1 MMKVIYIDDIPYFT
15 TYLENSSLLK
25 MRLGMLDRK
34 RDKNVNRNVLAIT
47 DFSKSSTNA
56 ILYASN
62 LFNYSNLKIILLN
75 AYETPDEKAALLISI
90 EDILSKDSE
99 TGLKKQSTDISTIT
113 NDRNLEISTY
123 SIGAK
128 LKYAIGKIIQSEN
141 IDLITAGIPKS
152 KYPSTFLNKNPILFM
167 GQNRYPVLLVPEECS
182 NKPIKNILI
191 LNLGSH
197 QVNDYSKNGLEH
209 ILNHNHLAKF
219 VINLND
225 IKNDNTETAFLNKT
239 LTKQKTDL
247 ILIVP
252 STGDRIDRALLN
264 CQVKELNTLLVSL
277 LNG

>member
-1 MMKVIYIDDIPYFT
+1 
-15 TYLENSSLLK
+15 
-25 MRLGMLDRK
+25 
-34 RDKNVNRNVLAIT
+34 
-47 DFSKSSTNA
+47 
-56 ILYASN
+56 
-62 LFNYSNLKIILLN
+62 
-75 AYETPDEKAALLISI
+75 
-90 EDILSKDSE
+90 
-99 TGLKKQSTDISTIT
+99 
-113 NDRNLEISTY
+113 
-123 SIGAK
+123 
-128 LKYAIGKIIQSEN
+128 
-141 IDLITAGIPKS
+141 
-152 KYPSTFLNKNPILFM
+152 M